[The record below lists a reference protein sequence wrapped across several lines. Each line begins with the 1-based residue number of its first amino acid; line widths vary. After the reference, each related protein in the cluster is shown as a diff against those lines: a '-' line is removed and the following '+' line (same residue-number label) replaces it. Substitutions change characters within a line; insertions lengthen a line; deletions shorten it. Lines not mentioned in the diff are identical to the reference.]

1 MTNESRT
8 IEEIDASLRRNNA
21 HRAQAIADRTFFTI
35 VEDWDNVEIAQKDVT
50 LYDSL
55 NDRFLDERLYARSLE
70 VAE

>member
-1 MTNESRT
+1 MTNETRT

-21 HRAQAIADRTFFTI
+21 HRSKAIADRTFFTI

-50 LYDSL
+50 LYDML
-55 NDRFLDERLYARSLE
+55 NDRFLDERLHARSLE